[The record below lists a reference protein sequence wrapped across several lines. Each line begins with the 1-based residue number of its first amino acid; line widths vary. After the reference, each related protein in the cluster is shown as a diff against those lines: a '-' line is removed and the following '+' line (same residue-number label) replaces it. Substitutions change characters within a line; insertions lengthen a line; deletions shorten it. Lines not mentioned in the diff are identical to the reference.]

1 MAQLGITHPEEY
13 SIGMIFDILTEQAN
27 DREKYIQ
34 LADQD
39 DIDAFLGT
47 GVPLGCRW
55 CQAAGGLHLGGICSL
70 GRRIPD
76 RVSECHGR
84 GSL

>member
-39 DIDAFLGT
+39 DIDAFLG
-47 GVPLGCRW
+47 R
-55 CQAAGGLHLGGICSL
+55 
-70 GRRIPD
+70 
-76 RVSECHGR
+76 
-84 GSL
+84 